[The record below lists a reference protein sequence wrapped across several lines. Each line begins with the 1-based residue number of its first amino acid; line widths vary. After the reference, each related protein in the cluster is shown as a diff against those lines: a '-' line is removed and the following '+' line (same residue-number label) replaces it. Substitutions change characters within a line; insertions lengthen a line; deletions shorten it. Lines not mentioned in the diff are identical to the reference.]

1 MQVEVWGGAG
11 EHGRS
16 CYYVQFGQRSV
27 LLDCGVKKGP
37 EDMYPLLDAAKVRE
51 LTTVFLSH
59 AHEDHSMAIP
69 LLVRHGYNG
78 VVWTTRSTVHQL
90 QSYYASWQKYVRDA
104 GKEMPYTAEHIEQ
117 VRYRFLEDV
126 SAPGQWFSVEPGIEA
141 CWGPSGH
148 LTGSVWFLL
157 KVEGQTL
164 FYSGDYS
171 PDSRLLSAILP
182 APEHVQDLSFA
193 IMDAAYADDET
204 EQQLLIETLVETCR
218 QVLDRGGHVW
228 LPVPMFGRG
237 HEMIEI
243 LAEAFPDI
251 QILCDEQ
258 LEKGFQALC
267 EDELWLQADKL
278 HAYKQMWSSRVQV
291 LNQEQVM
298 GRSILPERTIFLS
311 ADPMLQS
318 RASGILLEACR
329 AREENAILLT
339 GHVYPG
345 TRAARLLAE
354 EKPGFEVVRCR
365 YKIHQG
371 LPDVRRMLDQLRP
384 KSTLLVHAP
393 KAKTDRLQT
402 KLIALGYDRIYSCVP
417 GDTIIMG

>member
-27 LLDCGVKKGP
+27 LLDCGVKKGQ

-51 LTTVFLSH
+51 LTAVFLSH

-69 LLVRHGYNG
+69 LLVRYGYNG
-78 VVWTTRSTVHQL
+78 VVWTTRSTAHQL
-90 QSYYASWQKYVRDA
+90 ESYYASWQKYVRDA
-104 GKEMPYTAEHIEQ
+104 GKEMPYTSEHIEQ

-126 SAPGQWFSVEPGIEA
+126 SAPGQWFSVEPGIEV

-148 LTGSVWFLL
+148 LAGSVWFLL
-157 KVEGQTL
+157 KAEGQTL

-171 PDSRLLSAILP
+171 PDSRLLSAHLP
-182 APEHVQDLSFA
+182 APEYVQDLKFA

-204 EQQLLIETLVETCR
+204 EQQLLIETLVETCG

-243 LAEAFPDI
+243 LAEAFPDT

-267 EDELWLQADKL
+267 GDELWLRADKL

-298 GRSILPERTIFLS
+298 RRSILPERTIFLS

-318 RASGILLEACR
+318 RASGIMLEACR
-329 AREENAILLT
+329 ARQENAILLT

-354 EKPGFEVVRCR
+354 EKPGFEVTRCR

-393 KAKTDRLQT
+393 KDKTDRLQT

-417 GDTIIMG
+417 GDKIVIG

>member
-16 CYYVQFGQRSV
+16 CYYIQFGQQSV
-27 LLDCGVKKGP
+27 LLDCGVKKGQ

-69 LLVRHGYNG
+69 LLYRHGYNG
-78 VVWTTRSTVHQL
+78 VVWTTRSTAHQL
-90 QSYYASWQKYVRDA
+90 ESYYASWQRYVSDA
-104 GKEMPYTAEHIEQ
+104 GKEMPYTTEHIEQ
-117 VRYRFLEDV
+117 VQYRFLEDE
-126 SAPGQWFSVEPGIEA
+126 SAPGQWFSVEPGIEV

-148 LTGSVWFLL
+148 LAGSVWFLL
-157 KVEGQTL
+157 KAEGQTL

-171 PDSRLLSAILP
+171 PDSRLLSANLP
-182 APEHVQDLSFA
+182 APEYVQDLSFA

-204 EQQLLIETLVETCR
+204 EQEILIETLVETCR
-218 QVLDRGGHVW
+218 QVLDRGGHAW

-243 LAEAFPDI
+243 LAEALPDT

-267 EDELWLQADKL
+267 GDDLWLQADKL
-278 HAYKQMWSSRVQV
+278 HAYKQMWSNRVQV

-298 GRSILPERTIFLS
+298 RRSILPERTIFLS

-318 RASGILLEACR
+318 RASGIMLEACR
-329 AREENAILLT
+329 ARQENAILLT

-354 EKPGFEVVRCR
+354 EKPGFEVTRCR

-371 LPDVRRMLDQLRP
+371 LPDVRRMHDQLRP

-417 GDTIIMG
+417 GDKIVIG